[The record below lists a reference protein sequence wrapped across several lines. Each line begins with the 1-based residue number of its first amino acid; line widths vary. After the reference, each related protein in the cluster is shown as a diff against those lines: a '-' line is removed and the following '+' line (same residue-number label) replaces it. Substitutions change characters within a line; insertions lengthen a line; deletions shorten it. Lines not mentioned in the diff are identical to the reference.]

1 MPGIRRTGAVEAI
14 RTEADDHENEE
25 LMIRIYLAPSLTDG
39 EVSLMKQIKIVTMCS
54 LLELDAMMF
63 EHYSDEIKKALA
75 TEQ

>member
-1 MPGIRRTGAVEAI
+1 LPGIRRTGAVEAI

-54 LLELDAMMF
+54 LLELDAMTF
-63 EHYSDEIKKALA
+63 GYYSDEIKKALA